1 MSQDE
6 AAKQVAKLVYETA
19 LVESGFILE
28 DPKDFATRV
37 YSVVRSTLNVSPDA
51 EIEDE
56 DETEDEIEKEELQT
70 TTEETDNMQE
80 QEQDEV
86 RDAIC
91 SCCSAL
97 ALRRIP
103 NGSAWAKTI
112 KANGKRQSQKV
123 LIETCWN
130 SWEWFLIFLLC
141 KFAPKNILNM
151 QLMIYL
157 LSQEEIKFNEGE
169 TDPTGQFIDSE
180 EDVKDEL

>member
-1 MSQDE
+1 VSQDE

-51 EIEDE
+51 EIE
-56 DETEDEIEKEELQT
+56 KEELQT

-103 NGSAWAKTI
+103 N
-112 KANGKRQSQKV
+112 
-123 LIETCWN
+123 
-130 SWEWFLIFLLC
+130 
-141 KFAPKNILNM
+141 
-151 QLMIYL
+151 
-157 LSQEEIKFNEGE
+157 
-169 TDPTGQFIDSE
+169 
-180 EDVKDEL
+180 

>member
-80 QEQDEV
+80 QEQEQVEV
-86 RDAIC
+86 RMQ
-91 SCCSAL
+91 SVLVAL
-97 ALRRIP
+97 H
-103 NGSAWAKTI
+103 
-112 KANGKRQSQKV
+112 
-123 LIETCWN
+123 
-130 SWEWFLIFLLC
+130 
-141 KFAPKNILNM
+141 
-151 QLMIYL
+151 
-157 LSQEEIKFNEGE
+157 
-169 TDPTGQFIDSE
+169 
-180 EDVKDEL
+180 

>member
-1 MSQDE
+1 VSQDE

-80 QEQDEV
+80 QEQEQDE
-86 RDAIC
+86 
-91 SCCSAL
+91 
-97 ALRRIP
+97 
-103 NGSAWAKTI
+103 
-112 KANGKRQSQKV
+112 
-123 LIETCWN
+123 
-130 SWEWFLIFLLC
+130 
-141 KFAPKNILNM
+141 
-151 QLMIYL
+151 
-157 LSQEEIKFNEGE
+157 EEIKFNEEGE
-169 TDPTGQFIDSE
+169 TDPAGQFIDSE